1 MWVMEGLDARRMDRA
16 SARLGNSDAGLAWLE
31 AEGLDMAFARDR
43 GIGIDHEDGDG
54 LTILH
59 PARRRDGVRYLAR
72 FHVGWDGRS
81 SSLGS
86 GQPGTHWS
94 DAFIANCHVLVV
106 PSLAALWRLERA
118 LHFSTGLGPFIA
130 VAPTV
135 PCTVPT
141 DWRDPVFWRG
151 MAKVTILADEP
162 SARGELLNAVGAAA
176 GMACGVAG
184 PPAGT
189 SWRQAINE
197 GRVDS
202 AALSAAVEDAL
213 PLSHLLGV
221 ASDAKRSASC
231 PTDIHQLD
239 RDGRLMRL
247 VRSEEA
253 SSASHRGGGS
263 GERHRLRDVVVRS
276 DGMLLDLVELPAPP
290 GTPPSDRIVALSDG
304 TRLTR
309 LPPRAACSTWRL
321 SSVNAFVAGSSL
333 PLADRNT
340 TGLAERVGQELHA
353 ATGLTGSG
361 LETATA
367 LIMVSYVHQAV
378 DGLRVP
384 IFAGGT
390 AADRLGLMRSMAV
403 LSHNGRAIGRCR
415 AKALAHLSDEA
426 GGTLL
431 LDEPGPLAGPNGPT
445 EIGRFLLAS
454 CLSGVSLDHDATGS
468 GGVRTLTTFGP
479 RAVFAHRFG
488 SASLGADVEV
498 RVPLDFTARRGG
510 KPDME
515 RCQGIVDDL
524 YTWAMDAVPAIAT
537 GEATVLSAI
546 APVLPQKSD
555 EGPGRSVAQVTD
567 TDTDTDSGEAPA
579 PVVAEDIM
587 TASLEACM
595 AATGRE
601 LSLTHLQLE
610 VASRGGVGDDFS
622 PERLGRWLQS
632 FGVLAQG
639 ASVSRRRLF
648 GHISRI
654 YTLTEAPGEPPEMTD
669 PFDFCV
675 ANRCESCRYASVCGA
690 IAPGIGDRK
699 RTSSK

>member
-1 MWVMEGLDARRMDRA
+1 MWVMDGLDARRMDRA
-16 SARLGNSDAGLAWLE
+16 FARLGNSDAGLAWLE
-31 AEGLDMAFARDR
+31 AEGLDMVFARDH

-54 LTILH
+54 LTVLH
-59 PARRRDGVRYLAR
+59 AARKRDGVRYLAR

-118 LHFSTGLGPFIA
+118 LHVNKGLAPFVA

-141 DWRDPVFWRG
+141 DWRDAVFWRG

-176 GMACGVAG
+176 GMGCGVAG

-189 SWRQAINE
+189 SWRQAIDE
-197 GRVDS
+197 GRVD
-202 AALSAAVEDAL
+202 AVALSAAVDVAL

-221 ASDAKRSASC
+221 ATDATRSASR
-231 PTDIHQLD
+231 PTDLHQLD

-247 VRSEEA
+247 VRSEET

-276 DGMLLDLVELPAPP
+276 DGMVLDLMELPAPP
-290 GTPPSDRIVALSDG
+290 GTPPSDRVVALSDG

-309 LPPRAACSTWRL
+309 LPSRAASSAWRL

-333 PLADRNT
+333 PLARQDT
-340 TGLAERVGQELHA
+340 HGLSARVGQELHA
-353 ATGLTGSG
+353 TTGLTGSG
-361 LETATA
+361 LRMATA

-378 DGLRVP
+378 DGLLVP

-390 AADRLGLMRSMAV
+390 AADRLCLMRSMAL
-403 LSHNGRAIGRCR
+403 LSHNGRAVGRCR

-454 CLSGVSLDHDATGS
+454 CVPGVSLDHDATGS
-468 GGVRTLTTFGP
+468 GGVRALTTFGP
-479 RAVFAHRFG
+479 RAVFSHRFG
-488 SASLGADVEV
+488 VASLDEDVEV
-498 RVPLDFTARRGG
+498 RVRLDFSARNGG
-510 KPDME
+510 RPDVE
-515 RCQGIVDDL
+515 RCQSIVDDL
-524 YTWAMDAVPAIAT
+524 YTWAMDAVTAIAV
-537 GEATVLSAI
+537 GKATVLDAI
-546 APVLPQKSD
+546 APVLPQKTH
-555 EGPGRSVAQVTD
+555 EAPGLSVAQVSD
-567 TDTDTDSGEAPA
+567 TDTGEALV

-587 TASLEACM
+587 TTALEACV

-601 LSLTHLQLE
+601 LSLTHFQLE

-632 FGVLAQG
+632 FGILEPG

-654 YTLTEAPGEPPEMTD
+654 YTLAEAAGERSETTD

-675 ANRCESCRYASVCGA
+675 ANNCESCRYSRVCGA